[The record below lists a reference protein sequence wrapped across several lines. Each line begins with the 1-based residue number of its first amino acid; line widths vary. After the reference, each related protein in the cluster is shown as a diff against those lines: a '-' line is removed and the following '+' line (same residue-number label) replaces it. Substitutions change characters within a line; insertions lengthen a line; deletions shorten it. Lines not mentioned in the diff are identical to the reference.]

1 MNHVPLEDLIY
12 GMLPQ
17 LLANKGYKPEYS
29 LLSTFDT
36 LNDDIRCNDLATA
49 LEYRAMKLESAG
61 LDMSETTL

>member
-1 MNHVPLEDLIY
+1 
-12 GMLPQ
+12 MLPQ

-49 LEYRAMKLESAG
+49 LEYRAMQLESTG